1 MDDQDSD
8 VEIDRKLKKELPGFQ
23 FETEARAAQRRQQQA
38 GKSQRK
44 STSINRRSKS
54 SATLSRDAANSSMTQ
69 PESKPVQPVKTEPQ
83 QMTLSERLAS
93 IGRITSTLNTSQ
105 DEPNA
110 ESESVHTRK

>member
-8 VEIDRKLKKELPGFQ
+8 LENDRKSKKESQGFQ
-23 FETEARAAQRRQQQA
+23 FETEVRAAQRRQQQT

-44 STSINRRSKS
+44 SISTNRRSKS
-54 SATLSRDAANSSMTQ
+54 SATLTRELAGSSTIQ
-69 PESKPVQPVKTEPQ
+69 PESKPVQSVKTEPK

-110 ESESVHTRK
+110 ENEFVDTRK